1 MLYCLVSTGVLIHH
15 FDSLTGWG
23 LLYFVVEVLILIAM
37 IVYEVRV
44 FRGAYRSGAG

>member
-23 LLYFVVEVLILIAM
+23 LLYFVAEVLILIAM

-44 FRGAYRSGAG
+44 FRGAYRSEAG